1 MSYSAFFCTIIV
13 YTLDLLVIG
22 SLKPKDHCCYDIC
35 GAVIHVET
43 KPRLYG
49 YGNTLDLLHDS
60 VRKYLPTK
68 DKTGSGG
75 SDSSYYEV
83 ILNSDTLFQTHQI
96 FLWSIFKL
104 NV

>member
-1 MSYSAFFCTIIV
+1 MSDV
-13 YTLDLLVIG
+13 LVIG

-43 KPRLYG
+43 NPGLYG

-68 DKTGSGG
+68 DKTGSD
-75 SDSSYYEV
+75 DSFSKV
-83 ILNSDTLFQTHQI
+83 VLNSIPYIIFIKFNVQCIILCIFTL
-96 FLWSIFKL
+96 
-104 NV
+104 